1 MGDFVLNSL
10 SNNGGIKKSIETYI
24 YVRAYILFLKGVNV
38 MASQESLLVRTYL
51 MAAKASQTAGTD
63 IETARQGLETLSAL
77 TPIAQDINVKK
88 TSMDG
93 IHAEWVIAPNAVDDR
108 VFLYLHG
115 GAYIM
120 GSCNTHRYLASKLSK
135 STGARVLVPEYRL
148 APENP
153 FPAAIEDAVKV
164 YRWLLSSGVS
174 PESIIIGGDSAGG
187 GLTLATLLSL
197 RDENEAMPALAVL
210 LSPWTD
216 MEGTGESM
224 ETRADVDPWLS
235 PGASRATP
243 VIYIRDLDPRHP
255 LVSPIY
261 ADLSGL
267 PSMLVHVGSDE
278 ILLGDSAR
286 LVDRARA
293 AGVEVTFKVWDEMW
307 HVFQTFAIPEGQ
319 QAIDEIGEFVLKH
332 LEL

>member
-1 MGDFVLNSL
+1 
-10 SNNGGIKKSIETYI
+10 
-24 YVRAYILFLKGVNV
+24 
-38 MASQESLLVRTYL
+38 MASQESVLVRQYL
-51 MAAKASQTAGTD
+51 ISSKASQTAGAD
-63 IETARQGLETLSAL
+63 IETARKGLEALSTL
-77 TPIAQDINVKK
+77 TPVAPDIIVEK
-88 TSMDG
+88 TNIEG
-93 IHAEWVIAPNAVDDR
+93 IPAEWVMAPNAVEDR

-120 GSCNTHRYLASKLSK
+120 GSCNTHRYLASKLSR
-135 STGARVLVPEYRL
+135 STAARVLVPEYRL

-153 FPAAIEDAVKV
+153 FPAAIEDALKV
-164 YRWLLSSGVS
+164 YRWLISSGIS
-174 PESIIIGGDSAGG
+174 PDKIIIGGDSAGG

-197 RDENEAMPALAVL
+197 KDEDEALPALAVL

-224 ETRADVDPWLS
+224 ETRADLDPWLS
-235 PGASRATP
+235 PDASRATP
-243 VIYIRDLDPRHP
+243 ALYIRDLDLRHP

-267 PSMLVHVGSDE
+267 PSMLVHVGNDE
-278 ILLGDSAR
+278 ILLSDSAR

-307 HVFQTFAIPEGQ
+307 HVFQTFAIPEAQ
-319 QAIDEIGEFVLKH
+319 QSIDEIGEFVQKKLYY
-332 LEL
+332 

>member
-1 MGDFVLNSL
+1 
-10 SNNGGIKKSIETYI
+10 
-24 YVRAYILFLKGVNV
+24 
-38 MASQESLLVRTYL
+38 MASPESVLVRQYL

-63 IETARQGLETLSAL
+63 IETARQGLEAFSAL
-77 TPIAQDINVKK
+77 TPLAKDINVEK
-88 TSMDG
+88 TSIEG
-93 IHAEWVIAPNAVDDR
+93 IPAEWVTAPNAVEDR

-120 GSCNTHRYLASKLSK
+120 GSCNTHRYIASKLAR
-135 STGARVLVPEYRL
+135 STAARVLVPEYRL

-164 YRWLLSSGVS
+164 YRWLISSGFA
-174 PESIIIGGDSAGG
+174 PDKIIIGGDSAGG
-187 GLTLATLLSL
+187 GLTLATLISL
-197 RDENEAMPALAVL
+197 KDEEEALPALAVL

-235 PGASRATP
+235 PDASRTTP
-243 VIYIRDLDPRHP
+243 ALYIRDMDPRHP

-267 PSMLVHVGSDE
+267 PTMLVHVGNDE
-278 ILLGDSAR
+278 ILLSDSAR

-293 AGVEVTFKVWDEMW
+293 SGVEITFKIWDEMW
-307 HVFQTFAIPEGQ
+307 HVFQT
-319 QAIDEIGEFVLKH
+319 
-332 LEL
+332 